1 MGGAALNTGL
11 HTWREDGR
19 RSTKHGTTYL
29 EGRWEEQHLTRDYIP
44 GGKMGGAAQNKGL
57 HTWREDGR
65 STKHGSSRGRGKM
78 RRRNYRSLSSLEN
91 TR

>member
-29 EGRWEEQHLTRDYIP
+29 EGRWEEQHKTRDYIP
-44 GGKMGGAAQNKGL
+44 GGKMGGVLNTGL

-65 STKHGSSRGRGKM
+65 CTKHGTTYLEGRW
-78 RRRNYRSLSSLEN
+78 EEH
-91 TR
+91 